1 MLLRLDLP
9 GCVSY
14 VFYSLSPIRHCERF
28 HSQVNSAQD
37 PAIGVPFGGYKQS
50 GIGREM
56 GEYALETY
64 VISFVFLGSFF
75 MTSLG
80 K

>member
-9 GCVSY
+9 GCVYY
-14 VFYSLSPIRHCERF
+14 VSFFTPTQQCERF

-37 PAIGVPFGGYKQS
+37 PAINVPFGGYKQS
-50 GIGREM
+50 GIGREL
-56 GEYALETY
+56 GEYALDTY
-64 VISFVFLGSFF
+64 VISFAFLDRFF
-75 MTSLG
+75 MMSVW